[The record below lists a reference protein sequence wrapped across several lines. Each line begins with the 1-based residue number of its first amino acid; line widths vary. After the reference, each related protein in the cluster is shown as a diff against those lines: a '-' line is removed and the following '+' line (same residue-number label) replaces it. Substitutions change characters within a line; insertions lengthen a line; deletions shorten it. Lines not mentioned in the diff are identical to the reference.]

1 MIRIRWRWCLPVAQV
16 ILALALHV
24 YESREH
30 RHGAYS
36 APLFGLRYNP
46 NFSPAPAGR
55 LSLGI
60 NFPAVVL
67 AYPFRNVYGTVFAD
81 DTEYTNIYIQVRDL
95 YYFSGV
101 AVFWWLVGLGL
112 DRRRQHSQ
120 RRWSRKARFAAK
132 ACGLGFGLLCLVF
145 AQSMIR
151 ATYEPQRDI
160 GLCGLVWSCGLIAF
174 FTWQLVR
181 EAGAGD
187 TTRRVLR
194 IATIAMF
201 GVAALWIGG
210 PFGLTQALGEY
221 LRPSTLMEPEDKDWH
236 CSPSDTPPADLMR
249 LVNEQVTSHHLT
261 LQMVTVCRD
270 ERFQILL
277 PSPLIDCDFGQSM
290 TFTTFWIR
298 LKRGCN
304 EYQFRRHFTTWIAT
318 RGEDGPYVARVTMI
332 QSRWDFLRLNW
343 NKGQRVWF
351 WPYPGILERAQQVI
365 TKDPGVPPPPPP
377 PRPAK

>member
-30 RHGAYS
+30 RPGAYS

-46 NFSPAPAGR
+46 NLSPAPAGR

-194 IATIAMF
+194 IATMRVRRCGTPDRRA
-201 GVAALWIGG
+201 V
-210 PFGLTQALGEY
+210 
-221 LRPSTLMEPEDKDWH
+221 RPDPGARRVSSSLH
-236 CSPSDTPPADLMR
+236 ADG
-249 LVNEQVTSHHLT
+249 T
-261 LQMVTVCRD
+261 
-270 ERFQILL
+270 
-277 PSPLIDCDFGQSM
+277 G
-290 TFTTFWIR
+290 
-298 LKRGCN
+298 
-304 EYQFRRHFTTWIAT
+304 
-318 RGEDGPYVARVTMI
+318 
-332 QSRWDFLRLNW
+332 
-343 NKGQRVWF
+343 GQRLALLAER
-351 WPYPGILERAQQVI
+351 YPAGRPHAPGERTGHLASSHS
-365 TKDPGVPPPPPP
+365 TEGDRLPGRTLPDS
-377 PRPAK
+377 AAFSTG